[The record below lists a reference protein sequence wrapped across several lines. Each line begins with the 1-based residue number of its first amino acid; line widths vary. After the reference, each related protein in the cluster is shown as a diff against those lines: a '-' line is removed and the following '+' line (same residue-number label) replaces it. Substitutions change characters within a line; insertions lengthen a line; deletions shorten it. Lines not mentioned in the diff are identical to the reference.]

1 MTNRIGH
8 IAMYVAAA
16 VWTALAASC
25 AKEPAAAPEAPG
37 PDASGFYIDLTL
49 RMADGVRTRSADPDG
64 PGFPAHEDENAIRSL
79 HLFFDWPGGN
89 RTVLSVDADLIA
101 GSTVRVPLDYPL
113 TEGVK
118 IYLGA
123 NLDKA
128 QIDAFRKGNEA
139 VKLTY
144 NEPSTDEGSSTDYDF
159 SGFPQSLS
167 PHAIGFSEP
176 ADEAYAKPIAMFCTK
191 EATPKEFTPEQGK
204 RAWRASFDLKRLVAK
219 VLVTCK
225 TDPADLDHAVLN
237 TEKNPS
243 FQGWMHMEN
252 IWYMVNSRNRKTYA
266 MQKLLPGATD
276 LDANVED
283 PNQSL
288 APYVRAATTPAPD
301 DGQNYS
307 TLINQ
312 DFFFVRRTEYQ
323 TYESLFRAVLPF
335 DEGRLTD
342 NAPEPY
348 TEGIYCPENTF
359 SAPSDAGIEEK
370 LKASDRV
377 WRMLTHVSIMAR
389 FTPRI
394 LQVEYGLFDYVAG
407 DDSGFF
413 SEEEKQEITALR
425 PASPDAAVVK
435 VTCPSECVAGN
446 ILSASLM
453 MYDMYSKNG
462 GEQYF
467 TPDTYFYH
475 EEEAGG
481 SGCPYYTY
489 GAARLNY
496 DAFDKEHP
504 TELGN
509 YVPHLSGYGYYYTYI
524 DNRNENNK
532 SDAFTFYQHGQV
544 ERNRYYIL
552 TINSFSNPGSSI
564 VNPNYIE
571 VNTRTIDWL
580 KGGSGEITLD

>member
-1 MTNRIGH
+1 MGYVVMAVWAAIG
-8 IAMYVAAA
+8 AAACSKEPVAAEA
-16 VWTALAASC
+16 VA
-25 AKEPAAAPEAPG
+25 
-37 PDASGFYIDLTL
+37 PDASGLYFNLTL
-49 RMADGVRTRSADPDG
+49 RMADGVQTRAADPDLPEH
-64 PGFPAHEDENAIRSL
+64 PGTWNENRIRSL
-79 HLFFDWPGGN
+79 HLFFEGQDGS
-89 RTVLSVDADLIA
+89 RTALSVDADLVA
-101 GSTVRVPLDYPL
+101 GRQTTVRVPLEEPL
-113 TEGVK
+113 PENLT

-128 QIDAFRKGNEA
+128 QVDAFVNNNEA
-139 VKLTY
+139 SVLTY
-144 NEPSTDEGSSTDYDF
+144 ASDGL
-159 SGFPQSLS
+159 PQSLS
-167 PHAIGFSEP
+167 PYGTGFRGDAASP
-176 ADEAYAKPIAMFCTK
+176 RPIAMFCTRG
-191 EATPKEFTPEQGK
+191 ATPKETTPEPGK
-204 RAWRASFDLKRLVAK
+204 RVWTAGFALKRLVAK

-225 TDPADLDHAVLN
+225 TDPADPDHAVLN

-243 FQGWMHMEN
+243 FQGWIHMDN

-266 MQKLLPGATD
+266 MQKFLPDVTD
-276 LDANVED
+276 TDANVED
-283 PNQSL
+283 PNQNLSL
-288 APYVRAATTPAPD
+288 YVEAAITTDPD
-301 DGQNYS
+301 EGQNYS

-323 TYESLFRAVLPF
+323 AHAPLFRAVLPF

-342 NAPEPY
+342 NASEPY

-359 SAPSDAGIEEK
+359 NAPSDAGIEEK
-370 LKASDRV
+370 LKASGRV

-435 VTCPSECVAGN
+435 VTCPSERVAGN

-475 EEEAGG
+475 EEEVGG

-496 DAFDKEHP
+496 DAFDETHP
-504 TELGN
+504 KELGN

-524 DNRNENNK
+524 DNRSGDNK
-532 SDAFTFYQHGQV
+532 SDAFTFYRHGQV

-552 TINSFSNPGSSI
+552 TINSFSTPGSSI

-571 VNTRTIDWL
+571 VNTRTVDWL
-580 KGGSGEITLD
+580 DGGSGEIELE